1 MSTMGFEGGG
11 DGDTAIAAIEPVKG
25 EPQYITKGMTTMKKG
40 ESFRLRTGG
49 GGGFGSPIERKV
61 DLVCADI
68 AEGYITEKT
77 AKDTYGVVLDDQ
89 GKIDLDETHK
99 LRSTMA
105 ELSKVT

>member
-1 MSTMGFEGGG
+1 
-11 DGDTAIAAIEPVKG
+11 
-25 EPQYITKGMTTMKKG
+25 MKKG

-68 AEGYITEKT
+68 GEGYITEKK